1 MSKDKLLQRVRSS
14 LPNVRSAEL
23 RRRARVAKRLTEGAP
38 RHEDK
43 PASLGS

>member
-1 MSKDKLLQRVRSS
+1 MSKDKLLQRVRGS

-23 RRRARVAKRLTEGAP
+23 RRRARVAKRLAEGAAP
-38 RHEDK
+38 REDK